1 MKHVSATS
9 EGASPMIKS
18 FLSRAVKLLSTG
30 LAAGLTSVGVLSG
43 DKAHP
48 GPFTD
53 TERRDRYRP

>member
-1 MKHVSATS
+1 
-9 EGASPMIKS
+9 MIKS